1 MLLDIV
7 DSNIVL
13 KTISRDVVDILLRE
27 RQKKIIYRAKELGYF
42 DVPKKI
48 DLDDL
53 AEEFGITKMAAS
65 IFKKYYKKNY

>member
-1 MLLDIV
+1 MLLIFYQQIDRRK
-7 DSNIVL
+7 L
-13 KTISRDVVDILLRE
+13 
-27 RQKKIIYRAKELGYF
+27 YRAKELGYF

-65 IFKKYYKKNY
+65 ILLRNIIKNY